1 MGAILKREIHAY
13 FSTPLGYV
21 FLAVFYFFSG
31 FYFFAGVLYQ
41 NSTDL
46 SVVFES
52 MFMIIM
58 LLVPILTMR
67 LFSEDYKTGTDQ
79 LLLTSPVSVSGLV
92 YGKFFAA
99 YAVFAIGAAVMVVY
113 ALVMALF
120 APLAWFSII
129 GNLIGLLLLGG
140 ALVSIGL
147 FVSAL
152 TQNQVV
158 AAAGAFGVILFF
170 MYLDTFSSII
180 PISWLET
187 LFTQLSFMG
196 RYRDFTSGLINIA
209 DIIYFFS
216 VMVMF
221 NFFTIRIVEKKRW
234 S

>member
-79 LLLTSPVSVSGLV
+79 LLLTSPVSASGLV

-120 APLAWFSII
+120 APLAWFSIC
-129 GNLIGLLLLGG
+129 LL
-140 ALVSIGL
+140 
-147 FVSAL
+147 
-152 TQNQVV
+152 
-158 AAAGAFGVILFF
+158 
-170 MYLDTFSSII
+170 Y
-180 PISWLET
+180 
-187 LFTQLSFMG
+187 
-196 RYRDFTSGLINIA
+196 TSRC
-209 DIIYFFS
+209 
-216 VMVMF
+216 V
-221 NFFTIRIVEKKRW
+221 
-234 S
+234 